1 LPLKILKISIVIVAL
16 FCYAKAFP
24 QGDTSK
30 VNTRLAT
37 EQKSVIMPADS
48 AGQRDMIDVINRLLH
63 KGSSPD
69 SRKSAR
75 RLNFSGVP
83 SLGYTLST
91 GFAVDLTG
99 NVAFY
104 TGSDH
109 HENLS
114 NIQTDLTYDTKSQ
127 RLFFT
132 RAEVWFPDNEYRLVT
147 DIRWLKFPTET
158 YGLGILTTPAQT
170 NEIDYNYVRL
180 YGTLYKTLVT
190 DFYIGAGYNFDYYY
204 NIAAGGNLDKSVS
217 DFEKYGQ
224 PTTSTSS
231 GINLDLLFDSRRNSI
246 NPLGGE
252 YANLVY
258 RQNLTLL
265 GSNSNWQSIELDL
278 RKYLRLSDHSNNVLA
293 FWSIIWLSSASTP
306 YLALPQTAGDMYTN
320 SGRGYAEGR
329 FRGRD
334 MLYLETEYRFGI
346 SRNGLF
352 GGVVFANG
360 QSFTDYPGNTF
371 KGVAPGTGA
380 GIRIKINKHSDTNVC
395 IDYGVGTNG
404 SHGFFV
410 NLGEVF

>member
-1 LPLKILKISIVIVAL
+1 VQLNFFKTSVIVAAV
-16 FCYAKAFP
+16 FCFSKAFS
-24 QGDTSK
+24 QVDTSR
-30 VNTRLAT
+30 VNKHLANN
-37 EQKSVIMPADS
+37 QQSVLSPADS
-48 AGQRDMIDVINRLLH
+48 TDQRDMIDVLNRLV
-63 KGSSPD
+63 SEQTSANV
-69 SRKSAR
+69 RKSAR
-75 RLNFSGVP
+75 SLNFSAVP

-104 TGSDH
+104 TGAVH
-109 HENLS
+109 NENLS
-114 NIQTDLTYDTKSQ
+114 NIQTDLTYDTKAQ
-127 RLFFT
+127 RLFFN
-132 RAEVWFPDNEYRLVT
+132 RAEVWFPDNKYRLVS
-147 DIRWLKFPTET
+147 DIRWAKFPTET
-158 YGLGILTTPAQT
+158 FGLGTLTTPAQT
-170 NEIDYNYVRL
+170 NEINFNYVRV
-180 YGTLYKTLVT
+180 YSTLYKTLFT
-190 DFYIGAGYNFDYYY
+190 DFYAGAGYNLDYHY
-204 NIAAGGNLDKSVS
+204 NITAGGNLNKSIS

-224 PTTSTSS
+224 PTSSTSS
-231 GINLDLLFDSRRNSI
+231 GTNLDLLFDSRRNSI

-252 YANLVY
+252 YASLVY

-293 FWSIIWLSSASTP
+293 FWGMAWFSSANTP
-306 YLALPQTAGDMYTN
+306 YLDLPQTAGDMYTN

-334 MLYLETEYRFGI
+334 MLYIESEYRFGI

-360 QSFTDYPGNTF
+360 ESFTNYPGNTF
-371 KGVAPGTGA
+371 KGFAPGTGT